1 MTEASD
7 NNAPRT
13 RGRPFQPG
21 NPGRPKGARN
31 KLAVLMDE
39 MRLEN
44 GKAVAEAMIQKAKDG
59 DVPAAKLLMDR
70 WFPAQR
76 SRTVAVDLPVIKTV
90 ADLVPAHDALMT
102 AVADEQITPDEAS
115 TLAGILE
122 SRRRAIET
130 TELEQRIA
138 ALESKET
145 KKR

>member
-1 MTEASD
+1 MTESSD
-7 NNAPRT
+7 NNAQRT

-31 KLAVLMDE
+31 KLNVLMDE

-44 GKAVAEAMIQKAKDG
+44 GKAVADAMIQKAKDG
-59 DVPAAKLLMDR
+59 DVSAAKLLMDR

-76 SRTVAVDLPVIKTV
+76 SRTVSVDLPEIKTV
-90 ADLVPAHDALMT
+90 ADLVPAHDALMS

-130 TELEQRIA
+130 TELEQRIS
-138 ALESKET
+138 ALESKQ
-145 KKR
+145 K